1 MPKRLKD
8 PNKPKKP
15 LTAYFRF
22 LSDIR
27 ESVKTENPGIKPAQL
42 TKICGKKWSV
52 LEDGIKKPY
61 IDSALIDN
69 TAWKLLMEEYKK
81 TPEHAEYLAKNKVH
95 VMEQKRKAR
104 KKKRKLPKDPNC
116 PKKPVTAFFLYSA
129 HVRAEV
135 KESMPEEHRR
145 KVTLITKKIGAMWG
159 LIAEEEKA
167 MWKART
173 NKLREE
179 YQVKLAAYK
188 LTAEFQRHQA
198 NVLQA
203 EQIIKEDDQKEREK
217 AMKLRQA
224 AKQKNK
230 KRVAKIRKIEPD
242 SETSSEESEESAA
255 E

>member
-1 MPKRLKD
+1 
-8 PNKPKKP
+8 
-15 LTAYFRF
+15 
-22 LSDIR
+22 
-27 ESVKTENPGIKPAQL
+27 
-42 TKICGKKWSV
+42 
-52 LEDGIKKPY
+52 
-61 IDSALIDN
+61 
-69 TAWKLLMEEYKK
+69 
-81 TPEHAEYLAKNKVH
+81 
-95 VMEQKRKAR
+95 
-104 KKKRKLPKDPNC
+104 
-116 PKKPVTAFFLYSA
+116 
-129 HVRAEV
+129 
-135 KESMPEEHRR
+135 
-145 KVTLITKKIGAMWG
+145 MWG